1 MGQNAEVWQEN
12 SALVTYYISGG
23 RCVLSVR
30 TNMSHRSLKFKIVPR
45 PDWVRRKVAGSKYNG
60 AIDAALKLKDDRK
73 VVSVPS
79 IGMKFNSL
87 SIALRTRIANRK
99 LHNTIHVEQ
108 NKQIKEMLIV
118 KGRSLFKQLGADAQK
133 ARGTKQKEQANK
145 PNNE

>member
-1 MGQNAEVWQEN
+1 
-12 SALVTYYISGG
+12 
-23 RCVLSVR
+23 
-30 TNMSHRSLKFKIVPR
+30 MSHRSLKFKIVPR

-108 NKQIKEMLIV
+108 NKQRKGIVIV
-118 KGRSLFKQLGADAQK
+118 KGRSLFGQTGAHAENPRRRK
-133 ARGTKQKEQANK
+133 NRA
-145 PNNE
+145 

>member
-1 MGQNAEVWQEN
+1 
-12 SALVTYYISGG
+12 
-23 RCVLSVR
+23 
-30 TNMSHRSLKFKIVPR
+30 MSHRSLKFKIVPR

-118 KGRSLFKQLGADAQK
+118 KGRSLFKQTGRRRLKGKRNQTK
-133 ARGTKQKEQANK
+133 GTSKQAKQ
-145 PNNE
+145 